1 MVKNWYSDA
10 LERSDPTMRSLLAKT
25 LLETRKPKPES
36 QIGCVVE
43 FLHRGRHRCGVVQVP
58 PGRSRSLW
66 VLSLIHI

>member
-10 LERSDPTMRSLLAKT
+10 LEQSDPTMRSLLAKT

-43 FLHRGRHRCGVVQVP
+43 F
-58 PGRSRSLW
+58 
-66 VLSLIHI
+66 